1 MDRENFE
8 ITTILKLAWSGK
20 LWIISFIS
28 IAFIISFLY
37 ALSLPNK
44 YTSSVLI
51 VPFEDSSASS
61 NLSKYS
67 GLANLAGLS
76 IPAESDKAAIGLE
89 ILKSRRFVENFI
101 HKNELLPVLMASKDW
116 NAETGKI
123 IFNSKKYD
131 PLSEKWVRE
140 VKFPKKA
147 KPSIHE
153 AYDFWIKNIFSMSE
167 DQQTG
172 FITFNIEHHSPV
184 IAEKWAN
191 MLINDLNN
199 FIRESNV
206 EEASKSIEYLEYES
220 INTNFDELRSLLYS
234 LIQTEIEKKM
244 LAYARSEYLFK
255 VIDPAI
261 ISEDKSSP
269 SRVLIIILGSLLG
282 AMLGLLFVLIR
293 ISLTKN
299 FN

>member
-1 MDRENFE
+1 MNDENFE
-8 ITTILKLAWSGK
+8 ITTILKIAWSGK

-28 IAFIISFLY
+28 LAFIISFLY
-37 ALSLPNK
+37 AISLANK

-76 IPAESDKAAIGLE
+76 IPAESNKAAIGLE
-89 ILKSRRFVENFI
+89 ILKSRKFIENFI
-101 HKNELLPVLMASKDW
+101 YKNELLPELMASKDW
-116 NAETGKI
+116 DVKTGKI
-123 IFNSKKYD
+123 IFNSKIYD

-147 KPSIHE
+147 KPSTHE

-172 FITFNIEHHSPV
+172 FITINIEHHSPV
-184 IAEKWAN
+184 IAQMWAN

-206 EEASKSIEYLEYES
+206 EEASKSIEYLEYET
-220 INTNFDELRSLLYS
+220 INTNYDELRSLLYS
-234 LIQTEIEKKM
+234 LIQAEIEKKM
-244 LAYARSEYLFK
+244 LAYSRPDYLFK

-282 AMLGLLFVLIR
+282 AMLGLLFVLAR
-293 ISLTKN
+293 IFYIKN